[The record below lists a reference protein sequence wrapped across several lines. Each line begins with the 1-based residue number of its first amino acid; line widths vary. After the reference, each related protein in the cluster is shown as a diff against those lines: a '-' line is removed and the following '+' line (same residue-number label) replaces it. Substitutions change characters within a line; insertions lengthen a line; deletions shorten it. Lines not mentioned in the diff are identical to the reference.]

1 MMKRLIIVL
10 LLVGLI
16 VGGFILNSEK
26 GTLTLHDSKMATAIQ
41 TLTRD
46 KVSVLQTEKLGDKS
60 AIAFFSVKS
69 EQYGEMNGFA
79 LLEKKWNRK
88 YRIPPITEK
97 NDWMVQWG
105 TTSGLTASVIET
117 KDGLSEILYG
127 KRINDLYGNVPIAS
141 VVLQAQQ
148 FSVSKQK
155 HVTSH
160 IKTTVSVPKNKDA
173 FFIAKP
179 VPKDLS
185 LPYYKGDRANQIGLT
200 FKLFDESGKE
210 INVR

>member
-1 MMKRLIIVL
+1 MKRLIMIL

-16 VGGFILNSEK
+16 IGGFILNSQK
-26 GTLTLHDSKMATAIQ
+26 GTLTLHDPKMAADIQ
-41 TLTRD
+41 TIARD
-46 KVSVLQTEKLGDKS
+46 KVSVIQTNKLGDKS
-60 AIAFFSVKS
+60 ASAFFSVKS
-69 EQYGEMNGFA
+69 EQYGEMYGFA
-79 LLEKKWNRK
+79 LLDKKWNGK

-105 TTSGLTASVIET
+105 TNDLTASVIET
-117 KDGLSEILYG
+117 KDGLCEILYG

-148 FSVSKQK
+148 FSVNKQK

>member
-1 MMKRLIIVL
+1 MKRLIMVL
-10 LLVGLI
+10 LVVGLF

-26 GTLTLHDSKMATAIQ
+26 GTLTLHDPKMATAIQ
-41 TLTRD
+41 TIARE
-46 KVSVLQTEKLGDKS
+46 KVSVLQTNKLGDKS
-60 AIAFFSVKS
+60 AIAFFSLTS
-69 EQYGEMNGFA
+69 EQYGEMFGFA
-79 LLEKKWNRK
+79 LLEKKWNGK

-105 TTSGLTASVIET
+105 TNDLTARVIET

-127 KRINDLYGNVPIAS
+127 KRFSYGNVPIAS

-148 FSVSKQK
+148 FSVTKQK
-155 HVTSH
+155 HVTSR
-160 IKTTVSVPKNKDA
+160 IKTTVSIPKNKDT

-185 LPYYKGDRANQIGLT
+185 LPYYKGDRANQVGLT

-210 INVR
+210 INGK

>member
-1 MMKRLIIVL
+1 MKRLIMVL

-26 GTLTLHDSKMATAIQ
+26 GTLTLHDPKMAAAIQ
-41 TLTRD
+41 TIARD
-46 KVSVLQTEKLGDKS
+46 KVSVLQTNKLGDKS

-69 EQYGEMNGFA
+69 EKYGEMYGFA
-79 LLEKKWNRK
+79 LLEKKWNGK
-88 YRIPPITEK
+88 YRIPSITEK

-105 TTSGLTASVIET
+105 TTNNLTASVIET

-148 FSVSKQK
+148 FSVTKQK

-200 FKLFDESGKE
+200 FKLFDESGKV